1 MNRDRRMTKYASG
14 SQGRGFTIVELLVVI
29 AVIGI
34 LMGLLLP
41 AIQAARESGRRTA
54 CMSNAYQLGMA
65 VNRFDQDKGK
75 IPGWANPLSSH
86 LVGWPVMLLPYIE
99 RNDLF
104 AEWTSDVTAGGLVSV
119 FTCPSALKHP
129 GNNSPLVY
137 VANCGNQGDGSPNAY
152 CGVMVNNYT
161 TSYSLED
168 VADGDGTATTL
179 LYGEKAVGSDFE
191 VQKIWDFNFLPA
203 GGNAS
208 FPVAKAFSNAT
219 NDTVVGGAF
228 LDGYPAFGLPTTAP
242 GQNLRSPHTGGSVV
256 AFCDGH
262 TYFLK
267 NDINLDVYTQLV
279 TSNNGRLPSGHAYK
293 RSFLNEGS
301 Y

>member
-1 MNRDRRMTKYASG
+1 MDERRY
-14 SQGRGFTIVELLVVI
+14 
-29 AVIGI
+29 
-34 LMGLLLP
+34 
-41 AIQAARESGRRTA
+41 GRRFSK
-54 CMSNAYQLGMA
+54 C
-65 VNRFDQDKGK
+65 
-75 IPGWANPLSSH
+75 
-86 LVGWPVMLLPYIE
+86 
-99 RNDLF
+99 
-104 AEWTSDVTAGGLVSV
+104 

-137 VANCGNQGDGSPNAY
+137 VANCGNQGDGTPNVY
-152 CGVMVNNYT
+152 CGVMTNNYT

-179 LYGEKAVGSDFE
+179 LYGEKAVGVDFE
-191 VQKIWDFNFLPA
+191 FQKIWDFNFLPTS
-203 GGNAS
+203 GGNSS

-228 LDGYPAFGLPTTAP
+228 LDGYPAFGLPATEFP
-242 GQNLRSPHTGGSVV
+242 VWKPLLSVYNLRSPHTGGSVV

-267 NDINLDVYTQLV
+267 NDINPDVYTQLV